1 MIKSFIKKYL
11 KKLENKIVERD
22 DTHKLLMGKQL
33 SFLQKSIEVNNLADI
48 EFKVFSQWGEDG
60 VLEYVLSNIPIKNK
74 FFIEFGVENY
84 NESNTRFL
92 MMNRNW
98 AGLIIDGSKEN
109 IDYVKSRDYFW
120 KYDLTAIDSFITKE
134 NINDLLSNQLKHLGI
149 DSNIGLLSVD
159 IDGVDYWV
167 LNEINCIN
175 PSIIICE
182 YNSAFGNNQPLTVP
196 YDKEFIRGKKHYS
209 NLYFGANLKAFDNLL
224 DERGYIYI
232 GSNMQN
238 SNAFFLKRELAEKYL
253 PNLLNNI
260 LPFEFSKIRE
270 SRDKDGNLNFL
281 SSTDRIKEIKDLEL
295 VDLETKTKVKIGEL
309 F

>member
-1 MIKSFIKKYL
+1 MIKNFLKKYFNIIE
-11 KKLENKIVERD
+11 KRIVERD
-22 DTHKLLMGKQL
+22 DLQKFILGKQL
-33 SFLQKSIEVNNLADI
+33 CFSQKSIEVTKLSDI

-60 VLEYVLSNIPIKNK
+60 IIEYLINKLPIENK

-109 IDYVKSRDYFW
+109 IDYIRKRDYFW

-134 NINDLLSNQLKHLGI
+134 NINSLISDELKKLNANI
-149 DSNIGLLSVD
+149 NIGLLSVD
-159 IDGVDYWV
+159 IDGVDYWI

-182 YNSAFGNNQPLTVP
+182 YNSVFGNKQPLTVP
-196 YDKEFIRGKKHYS
+196 YDKEFIRGNKHHS

-224 DERGYIYI
+224 NERGYIYI

-238 SNAFFLKRELAEKYL
+238 SNAFFVKKELAEKHL
-253 PNLLNNI
+253 PRLIENI
-260 LPFEFSKIRE
+260 PLFEFSKMRE
-270 SRDKDGNLNFL
+270 SRDKDGNLSFL
-281 SSTDRIKEIKDLEL
+281 SGEHRIKEIKDLEL
-295 VDLETKTKVKIGEL
+295 VNLETNMNVKIEEL
-309 F
+309 L